1 MTLSAVLQIVGSECS
16 KRQQC
21 DFKCTSLR
29 PNGFRENKV
38 KMFTP
43 RKCGVKFDPPTLV
56 VYYEVKR
63 TGKLH
68 KRSMPIRKLN
78 KDSSIPDV
86 VTDLKKSSNHGKYLE
101 DISHKQL
108 ENLLTMIQN
117 KMNGK
122 DPIQLK
128 DSALRLKSS
137 PNNSD
142 QEEDLNKLDDYELD
156 KRKADMDK
164 DFEKNRIKPGDEDFV
179 YDKEVEFNEG
189 KIESGWDDDDE
200 YSDPEF

>member
-63 TGKLH
+63 TGMCRDIFSENHVLQFTFQ
-68 KRSMPIRKLN
+68 PIGL
-78 KDSSIPDV
+78 
-86 VTDLKKSSNHGKYLE
+86 G
-101 DISHKQL
+101 
-108 ENLLTMIQN
+108 
-117 KMNGK
+117 
-122 DPIQLK
+122 
-128 DSALRLKSS
+128 
-137 PNNSD
+137 
-142 QEEDLNKLDDYELD
+142 
-156 KRKADMDK
+156 
-164 DFEKNRIKPGDEDFV
+164 
-179 YDKEVEFNEG
+179 
-189 KIESGWDDDDE
+189 
-200 YSDPEF
+200 

>member
-63 TGKLH
+63 TGMCRDILVRITCYNSPFNPSDLVELILSDRNWNLHHVSQKHMVKL
-68 KRSMPIRKLN
+68 IVLICLVFN
-78 KDSSIPDV
+78 KS
-86 VTDLKKSSNHGKYLE
+86 
-101 DISHKQL
+101 
-108 ENLLTMIQN
+108 
-117 KMNGK
+117 
-122 DPIQLK
+122 
-128 DSALRLKSS
+128 
-137 PNNSD
+137 
-142 QEEDLNKLDDYELD
+142 
-156 KRKADMDK
+156 
-164 DFEKNRIKPGDEDFV
+164 
-179 YDKEVEFNEG
+179 
-189 KIESGWDDDDE
+189 
-200 YSDPEF
+200 